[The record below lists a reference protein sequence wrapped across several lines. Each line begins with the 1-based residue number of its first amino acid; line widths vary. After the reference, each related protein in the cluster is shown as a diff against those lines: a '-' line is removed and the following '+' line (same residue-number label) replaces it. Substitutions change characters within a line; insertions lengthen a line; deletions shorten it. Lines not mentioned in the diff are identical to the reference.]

1 MLKNFKIE
9 KKPDPDWKSFE
20 FSYQEADGTKRSYKI
35 EKTESKVSQYNMEAF
50 WKQIKNLKGT
60 VPNIWT
66 NPNLREMDRRRY
78 IHVVNL
84 LDPQL
89 SLEFPEHV
97 SSIIRKIASI
107 LIRSI

>member
-1 MLKNFKIE
+1 MLENFKIN

-20 FSYQEADGTKRSYKI
+20 FSYQEKDGTKRSYKV
-35 EKTESKVSQYNMEAF
+35 ERTESKVSEYNMKAF
-50 WKQIKNLKGT
+50 WKQIKNLKGK

-66 NPNLREMDRRRY
+66 DPNLREMHRKGY
-78 IHVVNL
+78 IRITNL

-97 SSIIRKIASI
+97 SNILRKVASI
-107 LIRSI
+107 LLR